1 MNQTDRFFDRRPDEI
16 GPGRAATP
24 RPQPLS
30 FCAAWWP
37 AKMTK
42 ANGGS
47 NSGTAASRPGGKF
60 GGSGGGGRQG
70 KFAKLKPPSS
80 SAGGEAASSSA
91 DAAAAAAAKA
101 SKKRVRTERQA
112 KLFADLDEA
121 EATVLGMIALASE
134 TASALSDLA
143 SGREAASATGGGG
156 DDADTDT
163 AAAAKKIA
171 ELAKKNGED
180 YLDKVARVHALLSPH
195 AEKVVAYS
203 NHEVDTAE
211 ASASAAA
218 AAAAAV
224 DDETAKSEAQAR
236 EKKNNMYAAKVEM
249 RLAIERRDV
258 LKEFLRLEKEELGM
272 EDDDDDDNNNINEED
287 DDEQKQAA
295 TRSGETNGGDATATK
310 NTGTRKGKRRRAG

>member
-1 MNQTDRFFDRRPDEI
+1 
-16 GPGRAATP
+16 
-24 RPQPLS
+24 
-30 FCAAWWP
+30 
-37 AKMTK
+37 MTK

-47 NSGTAASRPGGKF
+47 NGGTAASRPGGKF
-60 GGSGGGGRQG
+60 GGGAASSGGRRG
-70 KFAKLKPPSS
+70 KFAKLKPPSA
-80 SAGGEAASSSA
+80 AGDASSSA
-91 DAAAAAAAKA
+91 DAAATAANTAAAAAKA

-143 SGREAASATGGGG
+143 SGTEAASTTTGGG
-156 DDADTDT
+156 DDTDTDAAAAT
-163 AAAAKKIA
+163 ATAAKKIA
-171 ELAKKNGED
+171 ELGKKNGED
-180 YLDKVARVHALLSPH
+180 YLDKVARVHALLTPH

-211 ASASAAA
+211 ADAAA
-218 AAAAAV
+218 
-224 DDETAKSEAQAR
+224 DNNEETAKSETEAR

-272 EDDDDDDNNNINEED
+272 EDDDDGNDEE
-287 DDEQKQAA
+287 DEQKQPAA
-295 TRSGETNGGDATATK
+295 SGEKNGGDATATT
-310 NTGTRKGKRRRAG
+310 NTSTRKGKRRRAG

>member
-1 MNQTDRFFDRRPDEI
+1 
-16 GPGRAATP
+16 
-24 RPQPLS
+24 
-30 FCAAWWP
+30 
-37 AKMTK
+37 MTK

-47 NSGTAASRPGGKF
+47 NGGTAASRPGGKF
-60 GGSGGGGRQG
+60 GGGAASSGGRQG
-70 KFAKLKPPSS
+70 KFAKLKPPSA
-80 SAGGEAASSSA
+80 AGDASSSA
-91 DAAAAAAAKA
+91 DAATTAANTAAAAAKA

-143 SGREAASATGGGG
+143 SGREAASTTTGGG
-156 DDADTDT
+156 DDTDTD
-163 AAAAKKIA
+163 AAAATAAKKIA
-171 ELAKKNGED
+171 ELGKKNGED
-180 YLDKVARVHALLSPH
+180 YLDKVARVHALLTPH

-211 ASASAAA
+211 ADAAA
-218 AAAAAV
+218 
-224 DDETAKSEAQAR
+224 DNNEETAKSETEAR

-272 EDDDDDDNNNINEED
+272 EDDDDGNDEE
-287 DDEQKQAA
+287 DEQKQPAA
-295 TRSGETNGGDATATK
+295 SGEKNGGDATATT

>member
-1 MNQTDRFFDRRPDEI
+1 M
-16 GPGRAATP
+16 
-24 RPQPLS
+24 
-30 FCAAWWP
+30 
-37 AKMTK
+37 
-42 ANGGS
+42 
-47 NSGTAASRPGGKF
+47 
-60 GGSGGGGRQG
+60 
-70 KFAKLKPPSS
+70 
-80 SAGGEAASSSA
+80 
-91 DAAAAAAAKA
+91 
-101 SKKRVRTERQA
+101 RTERQA

-143 SGREAASATGGGG
+143 SGKEGASTATGGG

-163 AAAAKKIA
+163 AAATTAAAKKIA
-171 ELAKKNGED
+171 ELGKKNGED

-211 ASASAAA
+211 ADAGAESAA
-218 AAAAAV
+218 
-224 DDETAKSEAQAR
+224 DNNEETAKSETEAR

-272 EDDDDDDNNNINEED
+272 EDDDGNDD
-287 DDEQKQAA
+287 DDEGKQPAA
-295 TRSGETNGGDATATK
+295 SGETNGGDATATT
-310 NTGTRKGKRRRAG
+310 NTGARKGKRRRAG

>member
-1 MNQTDRFFDRRPDEI
+1 MWCRRTTDRPTNGACNI
-16 GPGRAATP
+16 ATCNLTPHASYAAG
-24 RPQPLS
+24 LV
-30 FCAAWWP
+30 

-47 NSGTAASRPGGKF
+47 NGGTAASRPGGKF
-60 GGSGGGGRQG
+60 GGGAASGGGRQG
-70 KFAKLKPPSS
+70 KFAKLKPP
-80 SAGGEAASSSA
+80 GDASSS
-91 DAAAAAAAKA
+91 DAAATAANTAAAAAKA

-143 SGREAASATGGGG
+143 SGREGASTTTGGG
-156 DDADTDT
+156 DDTD
-163 AAAAKKIA
+163 AAAATAAKKIA
-171 ELAKKNGED
+171 ELGKKNGED

-211 ASASAAA
+211 AADSAA
-218 AAAAAV
+218 
-224 DDETAKSEAQAR
+224 DSNDETAKSEAEPR

-258 LKEFLRLEKEELGM
+258 LREFLRLEKEELGM
-272 EDDDDDDNNNINEED
+272 EDDDERKEP
-287 DDEQKQAA
+287 AA
-295 TRSGETNGGDATATK
+295 IGETKGGDATATN
-310 NTGTRKGKRRRAG
+310 NTGARKGKRRRAG

>member
-1 MNQTDRFFDRRPDEI
+1 
-16 GPGRAATP
+16 
-24 RPQPLS
+24 
-30 FCAAWWP
+30 
-37 AKMTK
+37 MTK

-47 NSGTAASRPGGKF
+47 NGGTAASRPGGKF
-60 GGSGGGGRQG
+60 GGGAASGGGRQG
-70 KFAKLKPPSS
+70 KFAKLKPPSA
-80 SAGGEAASSSA
+80 AGDASSSA
-91 DAAAAAAAKA
+91 DAAATAANTAAAAAKA

-121 EATVLGMIALASE
+121 EVTVLGMIALTSE

-143 SGREAASATGGGG
+143 IGKEGASTATGGG

-163 AAAAKKIA
+163 AAATTAAAKKIA
-171 ELAKKNGED
+171 ELGKKNGED

-211 ASASAAA
+211 ADAGAESAA
-218 AAAAAV
+218 
-224 DDETAKSEAQAR
+224 DNNEETAKSETEAR

-272 EDDDDDDNNNINEED
+272 EDDDGND
-287 DDEQKQAA
+287 DDEGKQPA
-295 TRSGETNGGDATATK
+295 SGETNGGDATTTT
-310 NTGTRKGKRRRAG
+310 NTGARKGKRRRAG